1 MFQIQCIE
9 VIHYCEEDPKVLF
22 EDFDPFAKGARTAE
36 TLTKIIQEEES
47 NSELKLIHRKENA
60 AGYCRANSIQPAA

>member
-22 EDFDPFAKGARTAE
+22 EDFDPFAKGGRTAG
-36 TLTKIIQEEES
+36 TLTKAIQEEES
-47 NSELKLIHRKENA
+47 NTELKLIHGNENA
-60 AGYCRANSIQPAA
+60 AGYCRGKSIQPAA

>member
-22 EDFDPFAKGARTAE
+22 EDFDPFAKGARMAE
-36 TLTKIIQEEES
+36 TLTKVIQKEQS
-47 NSELKLIHRKENA
+47 DAELKLIYGIENA
-60 AGYCRANSIQPAA
+60 TGGSTRKSILPAA